1 MHFVNTYTR
10 KSMEHIRIVPD
21 GWRRNW
27 RTRAV
32 FWWEWGIIKTPLCFH
47 FCSSCQLVPLSLWL
61 LKIVLDLS
69 PVMDSHRAKRK
80 RGRAASLPF
89 ARLRCGSAEHA
100 HSSSLGGGGGCPVCS
115 QASWEKVIPCNRV
128 PGSVQR
134 RKAENLLRA
143 SFALSWMSKDSNMYV
158 LLF

>member
-1 MHFVNTYTR
+1 
-10 KSMEHIRIVPD
+10 MEHIRIVPD

-80 RGRAASLPF
+80 RGRAASLPCLP
-89 ARLRCGSAEHA
+89 AWAVSPLSMLTPAPWVEVGGALCVLRHHERRWYLATGCQAVCREGRLRIYSEAPLH
-100 HSSSLGGGGGCPVCS
+100 CPECPRTQICMFCYS
-115 QASWEKVIPCNRV
+115 KR
-128 PGSVQR
+128 
-134 RKAENLLRA
+134 LLQ
-143 SFALSWMSKDSNMYV
+143 
-158 LLF
+158 